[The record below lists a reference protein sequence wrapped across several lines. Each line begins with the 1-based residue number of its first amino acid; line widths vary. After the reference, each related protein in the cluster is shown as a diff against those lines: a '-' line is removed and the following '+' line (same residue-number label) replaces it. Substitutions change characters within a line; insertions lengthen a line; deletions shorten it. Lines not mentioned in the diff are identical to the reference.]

1 MGIETVLVLLSP
13 RKETGMNKK
22 LILGVIAAAGVT
34 VAFGESTIGE
44 PLVSGLTAELDRIE
58 ATCAEDASAVVAVV
72 KKDEKTPTFCFK
84 GANDVDLT
92 FDGSSRV
99 NYSRAYNVETLNSN
113 ELDRISS
120 YNGRIELGT
129 LVTYGKQKY
138 GKAAIEL
145 AARLQQQY
153 QAGRFDKVLGSNS
166 SSVKIAD
173 SVVEVPG
180 VSINATIPWVKS
192 VHMKLLLNALMN
204 REISTDHFVKV
215 GLFGYE
221 LGRGIAYGD
230 SYGTPKRYLGVY
242 NGGSNF
248 APFGIL
254 FNGEM
259 IKNRLEY
266 EFYFARME
274 EKSSSYKDINARTK
288 THIVGNKRSGAAGV
302 EIASDV
308 FAANIKGHYDT
319 PRLGDIKTTSYVMY
333 SKALDQRIEMPND
346 CESRLVTV
354 GSGFEYEKGNFEFGG
369 EVAFNMGA
377 EYVYNIDRNVIGL
390 TGGYPGQEDK
400 VLRTYSHV
408 VVLSEDDDIRNEH
421 AAPVVSEIKTAVDE
435 YTGNENDAT
444 FKTDITSVSLDGG
457 TLYSLKNKNNRFRSA
472 YKNTYAGW
480 MGVIDA
486 AYNLK
491 PANMTFSA
499 AAGHASGDSNPNLVE
514 GNKTYKGFIGLNEN
528 YAGKRVKSV
537 LALGARKLQAPLTV
551 DPNSKQIFDNSFTDL
566 SFVGAGITWRLPK
579 RDLEFSSN
587 ALVFFKD
594 QRSLSYVYNSV
605 ADTGGF
611 GSKFAR
617 RYMGLEL
624 NLSFE
629 WKLLQGLSLLGETA
643 VFLPGSFYK
652 DVKGLP
658 LDGSVV
664 TLIDQADSTGFTQAV
679 PRLGTDPQV
688 VVGVALQYKF

>member
-1 MGIETVLVLLSP
+1 
-13 RKETGMNKK
+13 MNKK
-22 LILGVIAAAGVT
+22 LILATVIAASAPM
-34 VAFGESTIGE
+34 AFGEPTIGE
-44 PLVSGLTAELDRIE
+44 PLVSGLNAELDRIE
-58 ATCAEDASAVVAVV
+58 ASCAQVPEASVVST
-72 KKDEKTPTFCFK
+72 KKDDKKPTFCFK

-92 FDGSSRV
+92 FDGSARV
-99 NYSRAYNVETLNSN
+99 DYGRSYNTETLNSE

-120 YNGRIELGT
+120 YNGRIEFGT
-129 LVTYGKQKY
+129 VVTYGKEKY
-138 GKAAIEL
+138 GKAAVEL
-145 AARLQQQY
+145 AARLRQQY
-153 QAGRFDKVLGSNS
+153 QAGRFDKVLSTNA

-180 VSINATIPWVKS
+180 TSVNATIPWVKS
-192 VHMKLLLNALMN
+192 VYLKLLINALVGK
-204 REISTDHFVKV
+204 EISNDHFIKA
-215 GLFGYE
+215 GLFEYE
-221 LGRGIAYGD
+221 LGRGISYGS
-230 SYGTPKRYLGVY
+230 SYGTPKKYLGVY
-242 NGGSNF
+242 NGGNSF

-254 FNGEM
+254 LSGEM

-274 EKSSSYKDINARTK
+274 EKSSSFKDVNARTK
-288 THIVGNKRSGAAGV
+288 THIVGNKRRGAAGV

-308 FAANIKGHYDT
+308 FALNIKGHYDT
-319 PRLGDIKTTSYVMY
+319 PRLGDIKTNSYVMY

-369 EVAFNMGA
+369 EVAFNMGS
-377 EYVYNIDRNVIGL
+377 EYVYNIDRNVIALGR
-390 TGGYPGQEDK
+390 GYAGQEDK
-400 VLRTYSHV
+400 VLTTYSHV
-408 VVLSEDDDIRNEH
+408 VALSGGDTVRNNKT
-421 AAPVVSEIKTAVDE
+421 APVVNAIKTEVE
-435 YTGNENDAT
+435 SYNGNANGIT
-444 FKTDITSVSLDGG
+444 FKTGIESDSLADA
-457 TLYSLKNKNNRFRSA
+457 TYSLKNKDNRFRSA

-486 AYNLK
+486 AYNWK
-491 PANMTFSA
+491 PANMKFSF
-499 AAGHASGDSNPNLVE
+499 AAGHASGDANPNTVE
-514 GNKTYKGFIGLNEN
+514 GDKSYKGFVGLNEN

-537 LALGARKLQAPLTV
+537 LALGARKMQSPLTV
-551 DPNSKQIFDNSFTDL
+551 DPNNKQLFDNSFTDL
-566 SFVGAGITWRLPK
+566 TFLGSGIVWRLPK
-579 RDLEFSSN
+579 RDLELSSN

-594 QRSLSYVYNSV
+594 QRSLSYVYNSI

-611 GSKFAR
+611 GSTFAR

-629 WKLLQGLSLLGETA
+629 WKLLPGLSLLGETA

-664 TLIDQADSTGFTQAV
+664 TLLDQTDSTGITQAV
-679 PRLGTDPQV
+679 PRLGNDPQV
-688 VVGVALQYKF
+688 VMGVALQYKF